1 MSGLYVEKVR
11 DTERHRTP
19 VFDELERVWNDTR
32 QRAYQLFQQRGGAT
46 GFEVDDWLRAERDL
60 LWLPQ
65 AELVEDDSQ
74 FRLQLAVPGIQP
86 GNLRVTALPQSIIVR
101 AESAHQHGK
110 KEGKVHFCEFSER
123 RLMRKF
129 DFNVPIDLERV
140 SANLNNGVLE
150 VQAVKAAK
158 QEQGRAIK
166 VNAAA

>member
-1 MSGLYVEKVR
+1 MPSLYIEKVR

-19 VFDELERVWNDTR
+19 VFDELEHAWNDIR
-32 QRAYQLFQQRGGAT
+32 QRAFQLFQQRGGAG
-46 GFEVDDWLRAERDL
+46 GFAVDDWLRAEQDL
-60 LWLPQ
+60 LWRPQ
-65 AELVEDDSQ
+65 AELIEDESQ

-101 AESAHQHGK
+101 AESAHHHDK
-110 KEGKVHFCEFSER
+110 KEGKMHFCELNER
-123 RLMRKF
+123 RLLRKF

-150 VQAVKAAK
+150 IQAAKAVK
-158 QEQGRAIK
+158 QEQGRTVK

>member
-1 MSGLYVEKVR
+1 MSDLYVEKVR
-11 DTERHRTP
+11 DTERRRTP

-32 QRAYQLFQQRGGAT
+32 QRVYQLFQQGGGAA
-46 GFEVDDWLRAERDL
+46 GFEVDDWLPAERDL

-65 AELVEDDSQ
+65 AELIEDESQ
-74 FRLQLAVPGIQP
+74 VRLQMAVPGIQS

-101 AESAHQHGK
+101 AEIAHQHDK

-123 RLMRKF
+123 RLLRKF

-140 SANLNNGVLE
+140 TANLNKGVLE
-150 VQAVKAAK
+150 VQAAKAAT
-158 QEQGRAIK
+158 QEQGRTMK